1 MFLNGSNEAHS
12 ITAVVPARV
21 PIPRRGSVRPLV
33 ALLVLVAG
41 FLAGCRE
48 DIDPN
53 EPTGF
58 VQVKGSDTIVNA
70 AQKVSEEFMKDYPH
84 VFVAITG
91 GGTGVGIASLINK
104 TCDVATAS
112 REMKAKEFQMAHA
125 RGVDPNEHVVAYDGV
140 AVIVNPRNQIQ
151 KLTIQQLHDIFT
163 GKVTN
168 WKELGGKDLKIVTLS
183 REVSSGTHMYFKE
196 EVVQMGKKDST
207 EEFSPETL
215 LLSSS
220 QAIVEETVANEAAIG
235 YLGMGYVSDRTKPV
249 PVQAKNGQYYPPDI
263 KHVMEKT
270 YPLAR
275 PLYFYTNG
283 KPQGLTKLLL
293 DFTLSSKGQ
302 QQFVETGF
310 VPVGVTL
317 EQKSQ

>member
-1 MFLNGSNEAHS
+1 MV
-12 ITAVVPARV
+12 AVPV
-21 PIPRRGSVRPLV
+21 
-33 ALLVLVAG
+33 LVLLAG
-41 FLAGCRE
+41 LLAGCGQ
-48 DIDPN
+48 DVDPN
-53 EPTGF
+53 EPVGF
-58 VQVKGSDTIVNA
+58 IQVKGSDTIVNA

-112 REMKAKEFQMAHA
+112 REMKPKEFEMARA
-125 RGVDPNEHVVAYDGV
+125 RGVEPNEHVVAFDGV
-140 AVIVNPRNQIQ
+140 AVIVNKANPIER
-151 KLTIQQLHDIFT
+151 LTLEQLHDIFT

-168 WKELGGKDLKIVTLS
+168 WKSLGGKDLKIVTLS
-183 REVSSGTHMYFKE
+183 REVSSGTHTYFKE
-196 EVVQMGKKDST
+196 EVVQLAKKGST

-220 QAIVEETVANEAAIG
+220 QAIVEETTANEAAVG

-249 PVQAKNGQYYPPDI
+249 QLQAKNGQFYPPDI
-263 KHVMEKT
+263 QHVMDKT

-275 PLYFYTNG
+275 PLFFYTNG
-283 KPQGLTKLLL
+283 KPQGLNKLLL
-293 DFTLSSKGQ
+293 DFALSPKGQ

-310 VPVGVTL
+310 VPVGASL
-317 EQKSQ
+317 GQKSQ